1 MPTGV
6 NKQELATAVSKHFAE
21 LPAPE
26 DEDMVINGFVHAV
39 RQQIRDRQSGSTYIT
54 L

>member
-6 NKQELATAVSKHFAE
+6 NKQELATAVSKHFSE
-21 LPAPE
+21 LPQPE
-26 DEDMVINGFVHAV
+26 DEDMVINGFLHAV
-39 RQQIRDRQSGSTYIT
+39 RQQIGDHQTGKNHII